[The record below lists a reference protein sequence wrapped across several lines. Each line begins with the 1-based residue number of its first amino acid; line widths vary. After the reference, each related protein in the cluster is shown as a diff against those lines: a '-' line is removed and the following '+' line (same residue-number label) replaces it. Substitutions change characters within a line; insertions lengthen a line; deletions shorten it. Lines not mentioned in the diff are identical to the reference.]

1 MYQTMGFT
9 YKNRNNRKQNP
20 LKLRLRRSKV
30 IGSISTTIN
39 NDIIDK
45 KPPPKAA
52 KKITGVYTGFENLK
66 IFDEFTSVYTGIY
79 TSNPLYCIPNMGDG
93 YIDLNCSK

>member
-1 MYQTMGFT
+1 MGVYTGSEILKNLEKITSVYTGKIGRRRRKMCLYMYQTMGFT

-52 KKITGVYTGFENLK
+52 KKIYGC
-66 IFDEFTSVYTGIY
+66 IY
-79 TSNPLYCIPNMGDG
+79 WF
-93 YIDLNCSK
+93 